1 MPKQPPKPKPPIFTK
16 SPESGVTKRLELE
29 YERAIREVVSR
40 VLPPKGSTP
49 DLQAW
54 IDHILQRVNSP
65 EILALTD
72 RIAGRMVRWVN
83 VQNARTWRE
92 AAARSQRSQMLF
104 RLLQK
109 EMQGPVGRKVGQLV
123 AENAALI
130 RSVPLDA
137 ATMLTR
143 EVLRLQQRGAR
154 PQTIERAMRA
164 RLPVLSRN
172 KARLI
177 ARTESA
183 KASAALTE
191 ARADNLGLR
200 FYIWR
205 TSHDQRV
212 RSSHRIM
219 DGVIIPYA
227 QPPSPEK
234 LLRIK
239 STLGHYHA
247 GGAPNDRCTQIAML
261 SPDDVSWPH
270 KVYWNGKIQMMRK
283 AEFLR
288 IWQ

>member
-1 MPKQPPKPKPPIFTK
+1 
-16 SPESGVTKRLELE
+16 
-29 YERAIREVVSR
+29 
-40 VLPPKGSTP
+40 
-49 DLQAW
+49 
-54 IDHILQRVNSP
+54 
-65 EILALTD
+65 
-72 RIAGRMVRWVN
+72 MVRWVN

-183 KASAALTE
+183 KASAALTQ
-191 ARADNLGLR
+191 ARADNLGLHW
-200 FYIWR
+200 YLWR
-205 TSHDQRV
+205 TSADQRV
-212 RSSHRIM
+212 RTSHRGM
-219 DGVIIPYA
+219 EGVIVPYA
-227 QPPSPEK
+227 YPPAPERLFPNLTK
-234 LLRIK
+234 RGRAVR
-239 STLGHYHA
+239 STLGHYHSGA
-247 GGAPNDRCTQIAML
+247 APNCRCTQVVVL
-261 SPDDVSWPH
+261 DPSDVTWPRR
-270 KVYWNGKIQMMRK
+270 VYWNGKIQMMRK